1 MGFSPLS
8 FSYYN
13 LLIKNISGESEKQL
27 NSPLKF
33 ELTAMLW
40 KEKQSNHEIS
50 KYSNRQTGA
59 NSIDPDQTAPS
70 GAV

>member
-13 LLIKNISGESEKQL
+13 LLIKNISGEREKQL

-33 ELTAMLW
+33 ELTVMLHPCWW

-50 KYSNRQTGA
+50 KYLNR
-59 NSIDPDQTAPS
+59 
-70 GAV
+70 